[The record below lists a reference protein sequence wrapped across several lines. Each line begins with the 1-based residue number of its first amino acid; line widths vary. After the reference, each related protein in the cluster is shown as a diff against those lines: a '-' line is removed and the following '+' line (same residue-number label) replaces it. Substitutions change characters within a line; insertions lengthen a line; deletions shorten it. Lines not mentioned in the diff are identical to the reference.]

1 MVVYSNI
8 GQLSSKWYKVFAQK
22 FIKEAPVF
30 PRWQENVPPHQKD
43 RMNLACP
50 EMSCSYSKIRSR
62 QVPRA
67 KLARVTMSPCYWED
81 HQGWIFQ
88 SVFNRHNILCKRT
101 GWRLQFTAALLQISF
116 CLSLSVPKQIARVF
130 PLGFFFFFF
139 EFLNFASLVTL
150 LCLFFYI
157 EMSDDLAWD
166 GSKECLDCVSLSAC
180 LDRYKDRW
188 IYFIYIYIDRS
199 FSSWKHLFEI

>member
-1 MVVYSNI
+1 MFRYDYKA
-8 GQLSSKWYKVFAQK
+8 SSLWM
-22 FIKEAPVF
+22 FILTLDRWVANEGKSLLRSSSEAPVF

-50 EMSCSYSKIRSR
+50 EMSCSYNKIRSR

-88 SVFNRHNILCKRT
+88 SVFNRRNILCKRT

-116 CLSLSVPKQIARVF
+116 CLSLSVPQTNRKSVEFFLLIFIYLFCSHDKWHYLVWFFLYRNVCWPYLRWLKRVF
-130 PLGFFFFFF
+130 RLC
-139 EFLNFASLVTL
+139 ESL
-150 LCLFFYI
+150 
-157 EMSDDLAWD
+157 SP
-166 GSKECLDCVSLSAC
+166 CLDS
-180 LDRYKDRW
+180 
-188 IYFIYIYIDRS
+188 
-199 FSSWKHLFEI
+199 